1 MWSGIYLG
9 LSALMVLPAM
19 ICTDQSNQEDER
31 TIHSMVEQAISR
43 LNKGDFTAIDD
54 FWAQDADYVSVD
66 GRLISGRNQIKAF
79 FQELAKS
86 SAGLAQQ
93 TSTIERTRFLTP
105 ELAISDGSWTVT
117 GARDAAGK
125 ELPPIKGRGFEIV
138 QKREGRWWF
147 VATRQMV
154 IFKGN

>member
-19 ICTDQSNQEDER
+19 IFTDQSNQEDER
-31 TIHSMVEQAISR
+31 TIRSMVEQAISR
-43 LNKGDFTAIDD
+43 INKGDFTAIDD

-86 SAGLAQQ
+86 SAGSAQQ

-117 GARDAAGK
+117 GARHAAGQ
-125 ELPPIKGRGFEIV
+125 ELPPLQSPGS
-138 QKREGRWWF
+138 QLLH
-147 VATRQMV
+147 
-154 IFKGN
+154 

>member
-1 MWSGIYLG
+1 
-9 LSALMVLPAM
+9 
-19 ICTDQSNQEDER
+19 
-31 TIHSMVEQAISR
+31 
-43 LNKGDFTAIDD
+43 

-86 SAGLAQQ
+86 SAGSAQQ

-117 GARDAAGK
+117 GARDAAGQ
-125 ELPPIKGRGFEIV
+125 ELPPIKRRRFEIV
-138 QKREGRWWF
+138 QQREARGRF
-147 VATRQMV
+147 VANRQMV
-154 IFKGN
+154 ICK